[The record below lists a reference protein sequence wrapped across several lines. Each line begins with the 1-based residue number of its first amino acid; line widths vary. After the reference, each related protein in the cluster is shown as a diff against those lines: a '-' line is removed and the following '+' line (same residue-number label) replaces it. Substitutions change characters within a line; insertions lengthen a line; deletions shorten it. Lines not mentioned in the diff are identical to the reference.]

1 MATNLDEIMSLAEKI
16 GQLLKDHPS
25 VTKYKAAQEALQKD
39 PDAARL
45 MGDFNRMLESLGRQ
59 EQQGLSI
66 SDAQRLSLEALQQKI
81 VSHIKIKALNLAEV
95 EFYDLLRKIS
105 QTYQRPL
112 TEAAGGARGGAPAAG
127 GRAPLVQ

>member
-1 MATNLDEIMSLAEKI
+1 MATNETEIFQLAEKI
-16 GQLLKDHPS
+16 GTLLKDHPA
-25 VTKYKAAQEALQKD
+25 VAKYKQAQEALAKD

-45 MGDFNRMLESLGRQ
+45 MGDFNRMLEALGRQ

-66 SDAQRLSLEALQQKI
+66 SDAQRMSLQTLQDQI
-81 VSHIKIKALNLAEV
+81 VSHIKIKSLNLAEM

-112 TEAAGGARGGAPAAG
+112 MEGMQGARGGAQQQRQPM
-127 GRAPLVQ
+127 Q

>member
-1 MATNLDEIMSLAEKI
+1 MATDTTEIMSLAEKI

-25 VTKYKAAQEALQKD
+25 VIKYKAAQEALAKD
-39 PDAARL
+39 PDAARI
-45 MGDFNRMLESLGRQ
+45 MGDFNRMLEALGRQ
-59 EQQGLSI
+59 EQQGMSI
-66 SDAQRLSLEALQQKI
+66 SDAQRQSLEAMQSKI

-112 TEAAGGARGGAPAAG
+112 MEGMPGAAARQAAQG
-127 GRAPLVQ
+127 QQPMH